1 MIKLTVVGLMGNMGK
16 ALIEET
22 KKSEKFEIVNGIDKI
37 SGVRDEINV
46 YDSFDKIEVKPDV
59 VVDFSNPNSLDS
71 IYDYCI
77 SGNIPAVI
85 CTTGFNE
92 QQGAR
97 IKDLSKHIPVF
108 KSANMSLGINILA
121 SLAKSAYKM
130 TGDDFD
136 IEILEKHH
144 KYKIDAPSGTAL
156 LLADEI
162 NEASSGLFKYIYDR
176 KSRRT
181 ARENNEIGI
190 TSIRAGN
197 IVGEHEII
205 FGGEN
210 EVISISHSALS
221 KSVFASGALKASEF
235 IRNKPKGL
243 YNMNDLLK
251 EKLQF

>member
-22 KKSEKFEIVNGIDKI
+22 KKSEMFKIVNGIDKI
-37 SGVRDEINV
+37 SGVKDEIDV
-46 YDSFDKIEVKPDV
+46 YDDFCKIKAKPDV
-59 VVDFSNPNSLDS
+59 VVDFSNPNSLDN
-71 IYDYCI
+71 IYDYCK
-77 SGNIPAVI
+77 SNHIPAVI

-92 QQGAR
+92 LQNAR
-97 IKDLSKHIPVF
+97 IKELSKHIPVF

-121 SLAKSAYKM
+121 SLAKSACKM
-130 TGDDFD
+130 TGNDFD
-136 IEILEKHH
+136 IEILERHH

-162 NEASSGLFKYIYDR
+162 NEVSSGLFKYVYDR
-176 KSRRT
+176 KSRRI
-181 ARENNEIGI
+181 AREKNEIGI

-210 EVISISHSALS
+210 EIISISHSALS
-221 KSVFASGALKASEF
+221 KSVFASGALKAAEF
-235 IRNKPKGL
+235 ISNKPNGL

-251 EKLQF
+251 EKLQI